1 MTKPRDYCPFT
12 RIAETETRGV
22 GRFIANAV
30 LGTST
35 YAELKQALRKVDGDC
50 WGRTNYARFTE
61 PTCEVFEIESGK
73 WIPWPQLQTLAS
85 NFLKR

>member
-12 RIAETETRGV
+12 RIRELETRGAA
-22 GRFIANAV
+22 RFIANV
-30 LGTST
+30 VTST
-35 YAELKQALRKVDGDC
+35 DTYAHLKDVLRRTDARTGS
-50 WGRTNYARFTE
+50 TNYARFTE
-61 PTCEVFEIESGK
+61 PTCEVFEIERGK

>member
-1 MTKPRDYCPFT
+1 MTKPRDYCPFAEISALEA
-12 RIAETETRGV
+12 RSAARLIAKVVTT
-22 GRFIANAV
+22 F
-30 LGTST
+30 ST
-35 YAELKQALRKVDGDC
+35 YAELKQALRRVDAESETDF
-50 WGRTNYARFTE
+50 ARFTE

>member
-12 RIAETETRGV
+12 HIRELETRGAA
-22 GRFIANAV
+22 RFVANAV
-30 LGTST
+30 INVST
-35 YAELKQALRKVDGDC
+35 YAELKQALRKIDAENN
-50 WGRTNYARFTE
+50 GRTNYVGFVDID
-61 PTCEVFEIESGK
+61 CDVFEAKDGV